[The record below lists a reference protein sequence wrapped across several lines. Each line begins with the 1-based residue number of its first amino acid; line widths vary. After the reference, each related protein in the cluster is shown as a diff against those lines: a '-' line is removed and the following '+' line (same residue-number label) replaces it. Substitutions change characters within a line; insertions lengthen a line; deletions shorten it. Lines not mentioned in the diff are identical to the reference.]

1 MNWYL
6 ILISQFVTFD
16 WNLNITCSN
25 FITLKYDNEN
35 ITLDI
40 SMFHLFFFVSK
51 DITMLLLLQ
60 MYMHNLIDSKTPLLL
75 LMLDLDI
82 ILNINPRLI
91 ETIVFFVI
99 TYSPIVICMLYCTQ
113 LWNLDILNIIQDQ
126 KNTFHAHCLTSFVL
140 KFDLFNHITSSK
152 NWLLTYKF
160 SLLCLHCNH
169 LSYVMNFLNN
179 HFDTSK
185 FNNKPWIS
193 AKPWAMLPF
202 C

>member
-1 MNWYL
+1 
-6 ILISQFVTFD
+6 
-16 WNLNITCSN
+16 
-25 FITLKYDNEN
+25 
-35 ITLDI
+35 
-40 SMFHLFFFVSK
+40 
-51 DITMLLLLQ
+51 MLLLLQ

-152 NWLLTYKF
+152 N
-160 SLLCLHCNH
+160 
-169 LSYVMNFLNN
+169 
-179 HFDTSK
+179 
-185 FNNKPWIS
+185 
-193 AKPWAMLPF
+193 
-202 C
+202 